1 MTDKEKKQA
10 LDESIQYFED
20 MINKVLIVAGTTEG
34 LEELNPMEIIKHYN
48 LVRQEVSKLYVD
60 LD

>member
-1 MTDKEKKQA
+1 MTEQEKKQA

-20 MINKVLIVAGTTEG
+20 LINKVLIVAGTTEG
-34 LEELNPMEIIKHYN
+34 LEELKPMEIIKHYN
-48 LVRQEVSKLYVD
+48 LVRQELSTLYVD